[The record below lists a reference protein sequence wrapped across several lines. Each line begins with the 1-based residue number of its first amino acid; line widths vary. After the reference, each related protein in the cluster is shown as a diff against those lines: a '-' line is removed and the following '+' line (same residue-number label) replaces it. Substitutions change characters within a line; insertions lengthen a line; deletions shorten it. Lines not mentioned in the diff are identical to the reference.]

1 MALDGKIIIVSGL
14 SATYKMEPFDTMS
27 KLISIADEIIHVKSV
42 CTSCYED
49 ASFTLRTSSST
60 DLVDIGGS
68 DSYRPVCRI
77 CFFKENKFI

>member
-14 SATYKMEPFDTMS
+14 SGTYKMEPFDTMS

-42 CTSCYED
+42 CTSCHED
-49 ASFTLRTSSST
+49 ASFTLRTSTST

-68 DSYRPVCRI
+68 DSYRPVCRR
-77 CFFKENKFI
+77 CFNKENKFN